1 MQSILGV
8 RNFVIKQRKGEIA
21 MKRDLLKEHG
31 FSEEQINFVMAENG
45 KDVNS
50 LKEQINN
57 LTGERDGLQKQID
70 DRDKQLTTLKK
81 SAKDNEELQS
91 QIKQLQDENKTAKQN
106 YQDQLAKQNKSFK
119 IEGALRD
126 AKAKNIKTVLPLI
139 DTEKVSVNDDGSL
152 NGLSEQLDAVKKDNS
167 FLFEADQPKPNVTLS
182 NKFSNSDN
190 NNSGDGLVDRIAQR
204 MQEAN
209 E

>member
-1 MQSILGV
+1 
-8 RNFVIKQRKGEIA
+8 
-21 MKRDLLKEHG
+21 MKREELKEHG
-31 FSEEQINFVMAENG
+31 LSEEQINFVMAQNG
-45 KDVNS
+45 KDVNA
-50 LKEQINN
+50 LNDKING

-139 DTEKVSVNDDGSL
+139 DTEKVSVNDDGTL
-152 NGLSEQLDAVKKDNS
+152 NGLSEQLDNIKQDNG
-167 FLFEADQPKPNVTLS
+167 FLFGEETKTPRVEIKNGFQDGNDKSTSDSIVSHIAERFANS
-182 NKFSNSDN
+182 NE
-190 NNSGDGLVDRIAQR
+190 QR
-204 MQEAN
+204 ED
-209 E
+209 EV

>member
-1 MQSILGV
+1 
-8 RNFVIKQRKGEIA
+8 

-31 FSEEQINFVMAENG
+31 FSEEQINLVMAENG

-139 DTEKVSVNDDGSL
+139 DTDKVSVNKDGSL
-152 NGLSEQLDAVKKDNS
+152 TGLSEQIDAVKKDNS
-167 FLFEADQPKPNVTLS
+167 FLFDAEQPKPNISLGG
-182 NKFSNSDN
+182 KFN
-190 NNSGDGLVDRIAQR
+190 NGNDGNSGSDDIVNNIAQR
-204 MQEAN
+204 MQEAKD
-209 E
+209 

>member
-31 FSEEQINFVMAENG
+31 FSEEQINLVMAENG

-70 DRDKQLTTLKK
+70 DRDKQLNTLKK

-139 DTEKVSVNDDGSL
+139 DTEKVSVNDDGTL
-152 NGLSEQLDAVKKDNS
+152 NGLSEQLDNIKQDNG
-167 FLFEADQPKPNVTLS
+167 FLFGEENKTPRVEIKNDFQDGNDKSTSDTIVSHIAERFANS
-182 NKFSNSDN
+182 N
-190 NNSGDGLVDRIAQR
+190 
-204 MQEAN
+204 E
-209 E
+209 

>member
-1 MQSILGV
+1 
-8 RNFVIKQRKGEIA
+8 
-21 MKRDLLKEHG
+21 MKREELKKQG
-31 FSEEQINFVMAENG
+31 LNDDQIDFVMAQNG
-45 KDVNS
+45 KEVNA
-50 LKEQINN
+50 LNDKING
-57 LTGERDGLQKQID
+57 LTSERDGLQNQIE
-70 DRDKQLTTLKK
+70 DRDTQLSDLKK
-81 SAKDNEELQS
+81 SVKDNDALKD

-152 NGLSEQLDAVKKDNS
+152 NGLSEQLDAVKKENS

>member
-1 MQSILGV
+1 
-8 RNFVIKQRKGEIA
+8 

-31 FSEEQINFVMAENG
+31 FSEEQINLVMAENG

-106 YQDQLAKQNKSFK
+106 YQDQLSKQNKSFK

-139 DTEKVSVNDDGSL
+139 DTEKVSVNDDGTL
-152 NGLSEQLDAVKKDNS
+152 NGLSEQLDNIKQDNG
-167 FLFEADQPKPNVTLS
+167 FLFGEENKTPRVEIKNDFQDGNNKNTSDTIVSHIAERFANS
-182 NKFSNSDN
+182 N
-190 NNSGDGLVDRIAQR
+190 
-204 MQEAN
+204 E
-209 E
+209 

>member
-1 MQSILGV
+1 
-8 RNFVIKQRKGEIA
+8 
-21 MKRDLLKEHG
+21 MKREELKEHG
-31 FSEEQINFVMAENG
+31 LSEEQINFVMAQNG
-45 KDVNS
+45 KDVNA
-50 LKEQINN
+50 LNDKING
-57 LTGERDGLQKQID
+57 LTSERDGLQKQID
-70 DRDKQLTTLKK
+70 DRDEQLTTLKK

-167 FLFEADQPKPNVTLS
+167 FLFEADHPKPNVTLS

>member
-31 FSEEQINFVMAENG
+31 FSEEQINLVMAENG

-139 DTEKVSVNDDGSL
+139 DTEKVSVNDDGTL
-152 NGLSEQLDAVKKDNS
+152 NGLSEQLDNIKQDNG
-167 FLFEADQPKPNVTLS
+167 FLFGEENKTPRVEIKNDFQDGNNKSTSDSIVSHIAERFANS
-182 NKFSNSDN
+182 N
-190 NNSGDGLVDRIAQR
+190 
-204 MQEAN
+204 E
-209 E
+209 